1 MALTLSGTNG
11 VVGAG
16 FTVDASG
23 VSVTAGVGTFTSY
36 QGSAASLTQIP
47 AANLVG
53 VCTSGLTKGGAGFG
67 KIVQVVQTFKTDSFS
82 ESVGAQNASSV
93 AMSVNITPTS
103 ATNKLLIKAIV
114 HMSSGSASNSIG
126 FNFSKDGTEQI
137 LMDADGNRIR
147 CTGVGGN
154 ERNYY
159 ITPLV
164 AEYLVTAG
172 GTSQQTWGVMLR
184 SGSGGTQQL
193 KLNRSSLDD
202 NGVGNLL
209 PASSITIYEVAV

>member
-1 MALTLSGTNG
+1 MSSIKLTADSGGGTFEIKTPSSSGNTRVLTLPDTGN
-11 VVGAG
+11 
-16 FTVDASG
+16 
-23 VSVTAGVGTFTSY
+23 
-36 QGSAASLTQIP
+36 LT
-47 AANLVG
+47 LG
-53 VCTSGLTKGGAGFG
+53 ETG
-67 KIVQVVQTFKTDSFS
+67 IVQVVQTFKTDSFS

-93 AMSVNITPTS
+93 VMSVNITPTS

-126 FNFSKDGTEQI
+126 FNFSKDGTEQP
-137 LMDADGNRIR
+137 LASADGNRIR
-147 CTGVGGN
+147 CTGVNGN

-164 AEYLVTAG
+164 AEYLVVAG

-184 SGSGGTQQL
+184 SGSGGTQTL
-193 KLNRSSLDD
+193 KLNRSSLND

-209 PASSITIYEVAV
+209 PVSSITIYEVAV

>member
-1 MALTLSGTNG
+1 MSSIKLTADSGGGTFEIKSPASSANTRVLTLPDTEN
-11 VVGAG
+11 
-16 FTVDASG
+16 
-23 VSVTAGVGTFTSY
+23 
-36 QGSAASLTQIP
+36 LT
-47 AANLVG
+47 L
-53 VCTSGLTKGGAGFG
+53 G
-67 KIVQVVQTFKTDSFS
+67 KTGIVQVVQTFKTDAVS
-82 ESVGAQNASSV
+82 ESVSAQNATSV
-93 AMSVNITPTS
+93 VMSVNITPTS
-103 ATNKLLIKAIV
+103 ATNKLLIKAVV
-114 HMSSGSASNSIG
+114 HMSSSSASNSIG
-126 FNFSKDGTEQI
+126 FNFTKDGSEQI
-137 LMDADGNRIR
+137 LNPSSVGSRIK

-184 SGSGGTQQL
+184 SGSGGTQTI
-193 KLNRSSLDD
+193 KFNRSSLDD

>member
-1 MALTLSGTNG
+1 MATLNATNLKHASSTSNNIVLNADG
-11 VVGAG
+11 S
-16 FTVDASG
+16 TTIASG
-23 VSVTAGVGTFTSY
+23 V
-36 QGSAASLTQIP
+36 
-47 AANLVG
+47 
-53 VCTSGLTKGGAGFG
+53 G
-67 KIVQVVQTFKTDSFS
+67 KILQVVQTLKTDSFS
-82 ESVGAQNASSV
+82 QSVGAQNASSV
-93 AMSVNITPTS
+93 CMSVNITPTS
-103 ATNKLLIKAIV
+103 ATNKLLIKAVV
-114 HMSSGSASNSIG
+114 HMSSSSASNSIG
-126 FNFSKDGTEQI
+126 FNFSKDGTEQP
-137 LMDADGNRIR
+137 LADADGNRIR

-184 SGSGGTQQL
+184 SGSGGTQTI

-209 PASSITIYEVAV
+209 PVSSITIYEVAA

>member
-1 MALTLSGTNG
+1 MSSIKLTADSGGGTFELKAPASSSNTRVLTLPDT
-11 VVGAG
+11 
-16 FTVDASG
+16 
-23 VSVTAGVGTFTSY
+23 
-36 QGSAASLTQIP
+36 
-47 AANLVG
+47 ANLTLG
-53 VCTSGLTKGGAGFG
+53 QTG
-67 KIVQVVQTFKTDSFS
+67 IVQVVQTFKTDAVS
-82 ESVGAQNASSV
+82 ESVSAQNATSV
-93 AMSVNITPTS
+93 VMSVNITPTS
-103 ATNKLLIKAIV
+103 ATNKLLIKAVV
-114 HMSSGSASNSIG
+114 HMSSSSASNSIG
-126 FNFSKDGTEQI
+126 FNFTKDGSEQI
-137 LMDADGNRIR
+137 LNASSVGNRIK

-184 SGSGGTQQL
+184 SGSGGTQTI

-209 PASSITIYEVAV
+209 SASSITIYEVAV

>member
-1 MALTLSGTNG
+1 MPIAINGSGTITPISA
-11 VVGAG
+11 VQPAG
-16 FTVDASG
+16 SI
-23 VSVTAGVGTFTSY
+23 
-36 QGSAASLTQIP
+36 L
-47 AANLVG
+47 
-53 VCTSGLTKGGAGFG
+53 
-67 KIVQVVQTFKTDSFS
+67 QVVQTFKTDAVS
-82 ESVGAQNASSV
+82 ESVSAQNATSV
-93 AMSVNITPTS
+93 VMSVNITPTS
-103 ATNKLLIKAIV
+103 ATNKLLIKAVV
-114 HMSSGSASNSIG
+114 HMSSSSASNSIG
-126 FNFSKDGTEQI
+126 FNFTKDGSEQT
-137 LMDADGNRIR
+137 LNPSSVGSRIK

-184 SGSGGTQQL
+184 SGSGGTQTI
-193 KLNRSSLDD
+193 KFNRSSLDD

>member
-1 MALTLSGTNG
+1 MPIAINGSGTITPISA
-11 VVGAG
+11 VQPAG
-16 FTVDASG
+16 SI
-23 VSVTAGVGTFTSY
+23 
-36 QGSAASLTQIP
+36 L
-47 AANLVG
+47 
-53 VCTSGLTKGGAGFG
+53 
-67 KIVQVVQTFKTDSFS
+67 QVVQTFKTDSVS

-93 AMSVNITPTS
+93 VMSVNITPTS
-103 ATNKLLIKAIV
+103 ATSKLLIKAVV
-114 HMSSGSASNSIG
+114 HMSSSSASNSIG
-126 FNFSKDGTEQI
+126 FNFTKDGTEQP
-137 LMDADGNRIR
+137 LADADGNRIR

-184 SGSGGTQQL
+184 SGSGGTQTI